1 MQQVQAVVFP
11 SRVVMTGVGDLHWRI
26 KGTLGGATPPQWSG
40 PLTLSIG
47 EGQLSGVDLLH
58 MVEEAL
64 RMPGLFEHTPGITDF
79 SHVQVEAKWHPL
91 GAQITLAAIES
102 PAFLAQATGMVGW
115 DEKVKG
121 QGEFS
126 FPQKIA
132 KAVIQRFPLARVA
145 MTGDRLTIPFVIEG
159 TVQTPVLRLNT
170 QSLGTQLQQ
179 RVNQALEKALQGD
192 KQDMQELL
200 QEGSQLLRQFFRQ

>member
-1 MQQVQAVVFP
+1 
-11 SRVVMTGVGDLHWRI
+11 
-26 KGTLGGATPPQWSG
+26 
-40 PLTLSIG
+40 
-47 EGQLSGVDLLH
+47 
-58 MVEEAL
+58 
-64 RMPGLFEHTPGITDF
+64 
-79 SHVQVEAKWHPL
+79 
-91 GAQITLAAIES
+91 
-102 PAFLAQATGMVGW
+102 MVGW